1 MENPADIIYI
11 SFQISLGEDG
21 KRRALTRL
29 WKVYGKGL
37 YFFIS
42 KNFPGNNSHCDD
54 CFQETMLKVFL
65 ALDKYSYG
73 NNLKPWIYAIAKNC
87 CIDYL
92 RRNMDNIYELNTDFS
107 HAVEYSSPEESCIN
121 NDLYFAIETSLNG
134 FDIDDSRIAFLRF
147 YENMKYREIAK
158 VMNMNENTVKT
169 RISLMKKKL
178 RIELK
183 EWL

>member
-21 KRRALTRL
+21 RRRALTRL

-37 YFFIS
+37 YYFIS
-42 KNFPGNNSHCDD
+42 KNFPSNSSHCDD
-54 CFQETMLKVFL
+54 CFQETMLKLYL
-65 ALDKYSYG
+65 ALEKYSYG
-73 NNLKPWIYAIAKNC
+73 SNLKPWIYAIAKNC
-87 CIDYL
+87 CLDYL
-92 RRNMDNIYELNTDFS
+92 RGNMDNISELNTDLL
-107 HAVEYSSPEESCIN
+107 HAAAYSDPEENCIN
-121 NDLYFAIETSLNG
+121 NDLFFAIENSLRG
-134 FDIDDSRIAFLRF
+134 LDIEDSRIAFLRF
-147 YENMKYREIAK
+147 YENMKFREIAE

-169 RISLMKKKL
+169 RISLLKKKL